1 MSDIILHHYP
11 TSPFAEKV
19 RRVLAF
25 KKLPWKSVTIPAVMP
40 KPDLMPLTG
49 GYRRTPV
56 LQVGAD
62 IYCDTAIICDLLE
75 RIAPE
80 PSLYPAPVA
89 GQARLLAHWAD
100 STLFWT
106 VIPYVFQPAGVQ
118 DIMGHL
124 KPEEMQVFG
133 ADRAAMRGN
142 APRMHPSDA
151 AAALPQY
158 LRWLDDMLA
167 GGAPF
172 LLGARPSIADFS
184 VYHCLWFVAR
194 AKSLAG
200 ILDRT
205 PRLLAWMQTI
215 AAFEH
220 DAPTVISGEDAL
232 AIARAATPAPAP
244 DNAAFVDTHGIA
256 AGAQVTVTPS
266 DYGMDPVAGELVMAS
281 EREYALRRSDERA
294 GTVVVHFPRIGYQ
307 LRAVK

>member
-1 MSDIILHHYP
+1 MDDIILHHYP

-19 RRVLAF
+19 RRVLAY

-40 KPDLMPLTG
+40 KPDLMALTG

-56 LQVGAD
+56 LQIGAD
-62 IYCDTAIICDLLE
+62 VYCDTAIICDLLE
-75 RIAPE
+75 RIAPA
-80 PSLYPAPVA
+80 PTLYPAPVA

-106 VIPYVFQPAGVQ
+106 VIPFVFQPTGLQ
-118 DIMGHL
+118 DILGHL

-142 APRMHPSDA
+142 MPRLHPSDA

-167 GGAPF
+167 GGSPF
-172 LLGARPSIADFS
+172 LLGAQPSIADFS
-184 VYHCLWFVAR
+184 VYHCLWFLAR

-200 ILDRT
+200 MLEQT
-205 PRLLAWMQTI
+205 PRLLAWMRTI
-215 AAFEH
+215 AAF
-220 DAPTVISGEDAL
+220 DQVAPQTISATEAL
-232 AIARAATPAPAP
+232 DSARAATPAPDSAS
-244 DNAAFVDTHGIA
+244 FVDTHGIA
-256 AGAQVTVTPS
+256 AGAQVTVTPG

-281 EREYALRRSDERA
+281 EREYAVRRSDDRA

-307 LRAVK
+307 LRAAK

>member
-11 TSPFAEKV
+11 TSPFAEKI
-19 RRVLAF
+19 RRALAY

-56 LQVGAD
+56 LQIGAD
-62 IYCDTAIICDLLE
+62 IYCDTALICDLLE

-89 GQARLLAHWAD
+89 GQARLLAQWAD

-124 KPEEMQVFG
+124 KPEEMQAFG

-142 APRMHPSDA
+142 MARMHPSDA

-167 GGAPF
+167 GGSPF
-172 LLGARPSIADFS
+172 LLGAHASIADFS
-184 VYHCLWFVAR
+184 VYHCLWFLAR
-194 AKSLAG
+194 ARALAG
-200 ILDRT
+200 ILDQT
-205 PRLLAWMQTI
+205 PRLLAWMRTM
-215 AAFEH
+215 ADFEQ
-220 DAPTVISGEDAL
+220 DAPAVISAEDAL
-232 AIARAATPAPAP
+232 AAARASTPAAMTGGL
-244 DNAAFVDTHGIA
+244 VDTHRIA
-256 AGAQVTVTPS
+256 LGAQVTVTPA
-266 DYGMDPVAGELVMAS
+266 DYALDPVAGELVMAN
-281 EREYALRRSDERA
+281 EREYAIRRSDDRA

-307 LRAVK
+307 LRAAS

>member
-11 TSPFAEKV
+11 TSPFAEKI
-19 RRVLAF
+19 RRVLAW
-25 KKLPWKSVTIPAVMP
+25 KKLPWKSVGIPAVMP
-40 KPDLMPLTG
+40 KPDLTPLTG

-56 LQVGAD
+56 LQIGAD
-62 IYCDTAIICDLLE
+62 IYCDTAIICDVLE

-80 PSLYPAPVA
+80 PPLYPAPVA
-89 GQARLLAHWAD
+89 GQARLLAQWAD

-124 KPEEMQVFG
+124 KPEEMQGFS

-142 APRMHPSDA
+142 MQRMHPSDA

-167 GGAPF
+167 GGSPY
-172 LLGARPSIADFS
+172 LLGAHASIADFS
-184 VYHCLWFVAR
+184 VYHCLWFLAR
-194 AKSLAG
+194 AKALAG
-200 ILDRT
+200 ILEQT
-205 PRLLAWMQTI
+205 PRLLAWMRTMSGFAQ
-215 AAFEH
+215 

-232 AIARAATPAPAP
+232 ATARSSTPAPAVGE
-244 DNAAFVDTHGIA
+244 FIDTHGIA
-256 AGAQVTVTPS
+256 AGAQVTVTPA
-266 DYGMDPVAGELVMAS
+266 DYALDPVAGELVMAS
-281 EREYALRRSDERA
+281 EREYALRRSDDRA

-307 LRAVK
+307 LRAAK